1 MLTKSRIPTHR
12 PPARPGDILLH
23 DFIEPKGLS
32 QSAVAEALGIP
43 FQRLNGVVKGRRA
56 VTPSTALRLAR
67 YFGTSPDVWLNLQA
81 KVDLY
86 GAHTEKQHQTNQAE
100 TPTAPTT
107 T

>member
-1 MLTKSRIPTHR
+1 MSRLPTHR
-12 PPARPGDILLH
+12 PPTRPGDILLH
-23 DFIEPKGLS
+23 DFIEPMGLS

-86 GAHTEKQHQTNQAE
+86 GALAEEGQAIQSIK
-100 TPTAPTT
+100 PAVA
-107 T
+107 